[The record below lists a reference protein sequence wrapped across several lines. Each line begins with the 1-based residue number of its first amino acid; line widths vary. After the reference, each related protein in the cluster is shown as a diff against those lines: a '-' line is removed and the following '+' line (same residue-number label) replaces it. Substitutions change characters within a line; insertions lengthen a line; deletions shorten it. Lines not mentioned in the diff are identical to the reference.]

1 MALLSP
7 IPYQAVLAL
16 WPTLTRRLNRHK
28 HSRRAA
34 MEDLARLYS
43 GSVPALYDHYRGPV
57 FFEPYARDLAGR
69 LQHIARGSLL
79 EIAAGTGVVTRILA
93 GLLPAEVTIVA
104 SDISPAMLDF
114 AARQSGVERVAW
126 QQADALALP
135 FPDSAFDAVLCQF
148 GVMFFQDKVAGY
160 SEAFR
165 VLKPSSRFVFSVW
178 DRIEQNEFCWCV
190 NEAVRRLF
198 PEDPPELMARTAYGY
213 YDTATIAQE
222 LRTAGFG
229 VISIETVERLSHAPS
244 ARDLAI
250 GFCQGSPLR
259 SEIEARAAAR
269 LGEATDAATQ
279 ALLARFGAGPVVG
292 KMRAHVFSATR
303 E

>member
-1 MALLSP
+1 MRKLLISIFFLVFFFEIQAQDRLFSQFYASPLTLNPALTGAFEGKFRVSSIYRDQWRKALDE
-7 IPYQAVLAL
+7 PYQTFSSAL
-16 WPTLTRRLNRHK
+16 DLRWRMGKEKSRLKDH
-28 HSRRAA
+28 A
-34 MEDLARLYS
+34 
-43 GSVPALYDHYRGPV
+43 SV
-57 FFEPYARDLAGR
+57 
-69 LQHIARGSLL
+69 
-79 EIAAGTGVVTRILA
+79 
-93 GLLPAEVTIVA
+93 
-104 SDISPAMLDF
+104 
-114 AARQSGVERVAW
+114 
-126 QQADALALP
+126 
-135 FPDSAFDAVLCQF
+135 

-190 NEAVRRLF
+190 NVAVRRLF

-222 LRTAGFG
+222 LNTAGFG

-279 ALLARFGAGPVVG
+279 ALLTRFGAGPVVG